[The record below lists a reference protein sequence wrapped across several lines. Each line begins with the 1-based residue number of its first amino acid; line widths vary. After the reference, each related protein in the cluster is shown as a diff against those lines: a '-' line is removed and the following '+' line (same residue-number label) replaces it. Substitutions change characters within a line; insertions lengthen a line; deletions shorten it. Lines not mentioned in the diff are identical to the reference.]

1 MLVEIFSYL
10 SISENFR
17 YRSVCKLW
25 DLILNGFRYS
35 QLTILRNSPSQ
46 PHKCFDH
53 FEIKFEPVKNAH
65 LIKLHSD
72 QCLAN
77 LAKEAVFSNVKEM
90 STCFSNVNHVY
101 LEHFYN
107 QFVGLENLV
116 VGSNFSS
123 GEDPWCPSKFIL
135 LKLKF
140 LKRLNLKTGFFN
152 FFLKTPELLYLK
164 CPGFPCFSGHEAQ
177 EKIKFLDMGILK
189 ISLFLPKDYV
199 LANLE
204 KLVIRDFFLN
214 LPIWQSLKHF

>member
-65 LIKLHSD
+65 LIKLHND

-140 LKRLNLKTGFFN
+140 LKQKCLITFLFVYIKNNKVLKFIITLN
-152 FFLKTPELLYLK
+152 
-164 CPGFPCFSGHEAQ
+164 
-177 EKIKFLDMGILK
+177 
-189 ISLFLPKDYV
+189 
-199 LANLE
+199 
-204 KLVIRDFFLN
+204 
-214 LPIWQSLKHF
+214 